1 MIASSA
7 SANAIGGRNAGKP
20 VAQSAECIFFH
31 ESRSMHKPYIQST
44 RLALGLLVAAVTCSA
59 QAVRVGD
66 GCDHVVDGVFN
77 GSASST
83 SDATEWSCFTVAKQF
98 FPSVGVA
105 GGAYLYVDQSGPV
118 LNLMYDYTRSKVAA
132 AFFDVFFEVVP
143 DGHAYLVRIPG
154 SGGLQAY
161 ERPIGSIAPLDAGGS
176 FDTGA
181 GSGWDPLTAADLA
194 LAEFQGAVGFGSSQ
208 NEAADHSMAEFQ
220 LTINRAK
227 PGSSDRA
234 TGIYD
239 PAPAFWSASAKPT
252 GLVDPPISSGIFS
265 LNLDGTT
272 NVTPVLDAS
281 GAPVMQ
287 GSVVPE
293 PATLAMCLAGLMGIG
308 ALRRASKSKV

>member
-1 MIASSA
+1 MIAISA
-7 SANAIGGRNAGKP
+7 SAKAIGGRNVGKP
-20 VAQSAECIFFH
+20 VAQSAEYIFFH
-31 ESRSMHKPYIQST
+31 ESLSMHKPYVQST

-59 QAVRVGD
+59 QAFAEL

-83 SDATEWSCFTVAKQF
+83 SDASEWSCSTVAKHF

-118 LNLMYDYTRSKVAA
+118 LNLMYDYTRSRVAA

-143 DGHAYLVRIPG
+143 DGLAYLVRIPG

-176 FDTGA
+176 FFTGA

-194 LAEFQGAVGFGSSQ
+194 LARFKGAVGFGSSQ
-208 NEAADHSMAEFQ
+208 NEAADHAMAEFQ
-220 LTINRAK
+220 LTINRAD
-227 PGSSDRA
+227 PGSGGPA

-252 GLVDPPISSGIFS
+252 GVVDPPISSGIFS
-265 LNLDGTT
+265 LNRDGSTS
-272 NVTPVLDAS
+272 VTPVLDAS

-293 PATLAMCLAGLMGIG
+293 PATLAMCLAGLIGIG
-308 ALRRASKSKV
+308 GLRRASKSKV